1 MFIEITENSKQG
13 PNTIIG
19 VIYRPNTQH
28 DADIDIFCTFLF
40 DIIDIITNEKNRCM
54 LMGDCNIDLL
64 KYNSHDKTTEY
75 VDNVYSR
82 GIMSLIH
89 YPTRVTHS
97 TATLLDHIYTNN
109 VSSNSKSGIIATDV
123 ADHFGTFHVIPRKS
137 INYSNVP
144 AEKRIYSDRNINWFK
159 TYFDETYFKH
169 LSDIEC
175 PDEAYNSFIIV
186 YNLAFEKAFTLIK
199 TKANRKRVKSEPWMT
214 SGLITSLRTKSK
226 LIQKKQ

>member
-1 MFIEITENSKQG
+1 LFIEITENSKQG

-75 VDNVYSR
+75 VDNLFSR

-89 YPTRVTHS
+89 YPTRLTHS
-97 TATLLDHIYTNN
+97 TATLIDHMYTNN
-109 VSSNSKSGIIATDV
+109 ISLNSKW
-123 ADHFGTFHVIPRKS
+123 
-137 INYSNVP
+137 NYCHRCS
-144 AEKRIYSDRNINWFK
+144 
-159 TYFDETYFKH
+159 
-169 LSDIEC
+169 
-175 PDEAYNSFIIV
+175 
-186 YNLAFEKAFTLIK
+186 
-199 TKANRKRVKSEPWMT
+199 
-214 SGLITSLRTKSK
+214 
-226 LIQKKQ
+226 